1 MVVPGFTLVTTTWAA
16 ALERGLKVAL
26 FAIVIIVTV
35 SLLGSN
41 LSKFFNNVATS
52 V

>member
-1 MVVPGFTLVTTTWAA
+1 VVVPGVTLVTTTCAA
-16 ALERGLKVAL
+16 ALEDELKVAL
-26 FAIVIIVTV
+26 IATFIIVAV

-41 LSKFFNNVATS
+41 FSTLFNNVATS

>member
-16 ALERGLKVAL
+16 ALEDGLRVAL
-26 FAIVIIVTV
+26 SAAVIIVGV

-41 LSKFFNNVATS
+41 LKELFNNVATS

>member
-16 ALERGLKVAL
+16 ALEDGLKVAL
-26 FAIVIIVTV
+26 FAIVIIVAV